1 LDDCLGNFVTQL
13 KATPYWDNLLIVLLP
28 DHGINYKTFDETRQ
42 ERNHIPLV
50 WIGGAVKSPRHIT
63 TFCNQSDLAAT
74 LLGQMGLPHHDYRF
88 SRDVL
93 SSNYTRPY
101 AFHCYNNGFSMVDS
115 TGFTV
120 FDLNSQQMIV
130 GDNQSAVTLGKAILQ
145 TTSQDLK
152 QLQ

>member
-1 LDDCLGNFVTQL
+1 
-13 KATPYWDNLLIVLLP
+13 
-28 DHGINYKTFDETRQ
+28 
-42 ERNHIPLV
+42 
-50 WIGGAVKSPRHIT
+50 
-63 TFCNQSDLAAT
+63 
-74 LLGQMGLPHHDYRF
+74 
-88 SRDVL
+88 
-93 SSNYTRPY
+93 
-101 AFHCYNNGFSMVDS
+101 MVDS